1 MSAWYSLSGSI
12 RVRKCPEAD
21 KLVRPLLDRHGL
33 NFNVE
38 TEELD
43 GGELQITLSGCD
55 EFTAC
60 DQAPDVLLR
69 ALAPHALEAA
79 VFEGV
84 YDYEPVEIII
94 APPGEAGRIAMSHLR
109 LGRIEPLLGELVAA
123 DRARL
128 IDKLQAKR
136 EDTP

>member
-12 RVRKCPEAD
+12 RVRRCPEAD
-21 KLVRPLLDRHGL
+21 ELVRQLLDRHGL

-43 GGELQITLSGCD
+43 SGELRITLSGCD
-55 EFTAC
+55 EFTAF
-60 DQAPDVLLR
+60 DQAPDTLLR
-69 ALAPHALEAA
+69 ALAPCALEAA

-94 APPGEAGRIAMSHLR
+94 APAGEAGRIAMSQLR
-109 LGRIEPLLGELVAA
+109 LDQIRPLLGELVPG
-123 DRARL
+123 DRVRL
-128 IDKLQAKR
+128 IKQVQDLQA
-136 EDTP
+136 EGS